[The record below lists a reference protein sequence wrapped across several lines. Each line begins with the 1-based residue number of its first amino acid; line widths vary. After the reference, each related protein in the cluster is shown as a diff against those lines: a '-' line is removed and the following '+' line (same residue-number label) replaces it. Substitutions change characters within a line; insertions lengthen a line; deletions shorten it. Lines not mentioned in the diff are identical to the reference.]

1 MIPFHEFEQREHMTS
16 LKRQVQIWQK
26 RNDKIVIESKHLI
39 HIGRFLW
46 TEHKS
51 HNFAENCKR
60 SACVI
65 RKILFRQGLL
75 MWQRRCHWRQSQHG
89 ISNGRPSLWAAA
101 RWFTSQTQNQ
111 SQNLIRFL
119 GINSPHI
126 WQSHA
131 AQSDQESNT
140 FSFSFCIN
148 DASLWPIDQ
157 GAGAAR
163 GSGWVVGTRRFL
175 YMWPSSGLVLS
186 RNQRPLPD
194 LSLAPI
200 ISLQHNELLHLSVR
214 VIHSRCIDIFHQ
226 ISCCIYW
233 KTKKTAIR
241 QLKKQIFS
249 QIACSDAFFVNQT
262 PILRQIDAAVIG
274 GCSFCSRSRK
284 RFRLDRNAQKCKIL

>member
-1 MIPFHEFEQREHMTS
+1 M
-16 LKRQVQIWQK
+16 QIWQK

-157 GAGAAR
+157 GAEAAR
-163 GSGWVVGTRRFL
+163 GERVGGGDPPVSL
-175 YMWPSSGLVLS
+175 HVALWWPGAITESAALTWPFACPDHFTPAQWAPTFISDSDSFQMHWYFSSNI
-186 RNQRPLPD
+186 RD
-194 LSLAPI
+194 A
-200 ISLQHNELLHLSVR
+200 
-214 VIHSRCIDIFHQ
+214 
-226 ISCCIYW
+226 YW
-233 KTKKTAIR
+233 KKKDYNNIH

-284 RFRLDRNAQKCKIL
+284 RFRLDRNAQKCKILWAAFMTATWND

>member
-1 MIPFHEFEQREHMTS
+1 MH
-16 LKRQVQIWQK
+16 
-26 RNDKIVIESKHLI
+26 
-39 HIGRFLW
+39 
-46 TEHKS
+46 
-51 HNFAENCKR
+51 
-60 SACVI
+60 
-65 RKILFRQGLL
+65 
-75 MWQRRCHWRQSQHG
+75 RCDR
-89 ISNGRPSLWAAA
+89 
-101 RWFTSQTQNQ
+101 
-111 SQNLIRFL
+111 LIREL
-119 GINSPHI
+119 ERPG
-126 WQSHA
+126 
-131 AQSDQESNT
+131 
-140 FSFSFCIN
+140 
-148 DASLWPIDQ
+148 
-157 GAGAAR
+157 

-226 ISCCIYW
+226 IFEMRIER
-233 KTKKTAIR
+233 KKDYNNTY

-284 RFRLDRNAQKCKIL
+284 RFRLDRNAQKCKILEAAFMTAT